1 MALALASEEANHW
14 TWEIATLGT
23 DFQCVFWAHGGLSK
37 SYHAFKSYFFKIN
50 LHMSIGIS
58 TTSLS
63 LSIYIYISSFF
74 VDRSEILTYQKKSNL
89 LLISNYVYIYTQF
102 CTPRNRDMY
111 LIQLT
116 KNTQPGME
124 FHLLWPLSWIFIF
137 YHSTWVG
144 KTHGFWSSRKWCP
157 EKKTFL
163 WRKEKTAL
171 V

>member
-63 LSIYIYISSFF
+63 LHIYIYFIVFRWQIWNSN
-74 VDRSEILTYQKKSNL
+74 IPKKSNL
-89 LLISNYVYIYTQF
+89 LLISNYVYIYTHNFAHLGIEICISSNWQKTRNLAWNSIF
-102 CTPRNRDMY
+102 CGP
-111 LIQLT
+111 
-116 KNTQPGME
+116 
-124 FHLLWPLSWIFIF
+124 
-137 YHSTWVG
+137 WVG
-144 KTHGFWSSRKWCP
+144 FSFSITQLGWEKPMGFGHLGNDVLKKKPSSEGRKKP
-157 EKKTFL
+157 P
-163 WRKEKTAL
+163 
-171 V
+171 